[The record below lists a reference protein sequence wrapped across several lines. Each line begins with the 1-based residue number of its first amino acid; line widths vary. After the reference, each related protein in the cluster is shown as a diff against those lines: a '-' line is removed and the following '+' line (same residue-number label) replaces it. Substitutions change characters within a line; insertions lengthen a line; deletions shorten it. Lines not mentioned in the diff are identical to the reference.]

1 MRKWGTVITAVYAL
15 ILVSLLLPAA
25 AFLVEGKF
33 PGIAKVL
40 ADYREWEW
48 GVWVLIGIVVACQ
61 ALLLFLSVD
70 TSRQRLKPRAH
81 ILVSCLLTGTLWA
94 LLTGAA
100 ILSLGFG
107 IYGDNFGG
115 HFIERGANV
124 LVCWAALW
132 LLWTILFYLYFRNS
146 NASITRVTS
155 WLLKGSVLELLI
167 AVPSHV
173 IARRRHDCSAP
184 VVTSFGITTGIAIM
198 LLSFGPSV
206 LLLYKKRLDDYAYRK
221 PAKQVI

>member
-1 MRKWGTVITAVYAL
+1 MRKWGTVITVSYAL
-15 ILVSLLLPAA
+15 IVLVLLVPGAA
-25 AFLVEGKF
+25 LLGGGRLLGPYTEWLTWMPICIV
-33 PGIAKVL
+33 IAG
-40 ADYREWEW
+40 E
-48 GVWVLIGIVVACQ
+48 

-81 ILVSCLLTGTLWA
+81 IVLSVLVTAMVWA

-107 IYGDNFGG
+107 VYGDDFGS
-115 HFIERGANV
+115 HFLERDANILACWGA
-124 LVCWAALW
+124 LWAA
-132 LLWTILFYLYFRNS
+132 WTIVFYLYFRNS
-146 NASITRVTS
+146 NASITRATS

-173 IARRRHDCSAP
+173 VARRRHDCSAP
-184 VVTSFGITTGIAIM
+184 AVTSFGIATGIAIM

-206 LLLYKKRLDDYAYRK
+206 LLLYKKRIDVYAK
-221 PAKQVI
+221 HKASAE